1 MRVWPSRIAATYL
14 EIRVNEDV
22 VRFDITVSDAVRVQA
37 VNSVDELIEDIFG
50 ILNGHG
56 AIHVDMTFQAAT
68 TVRPLLP

>member
-37 VNSVDELIEDIFG
+37 VNSVDELIEDILG
-50 ILNGHG
+50 IFERHG
-56 AIHVDMTFQAAT
+56 A
-68 TVRPLLP
+68 VRVKIAF